1 MRSGVTQTKCH
12 ISPRGNIW
20 LRSSLFGWDLFLSPA
35 SLSPPFFFLK
45 GHLHPPASAPRE
57 DLCHLPYVPAAT
69 ATACAQPAQAEGRAA
84 PDSPDSTWNSPHI
97 WAHTTQKTD
106 STMALLLQATG
117 PLDAQGR
124 QFMAYVLFASNDL
137 YN

>member
-1 MRSGVTQTKCH
+1 MLWTPPLPTRFPLKEGQLG
-12 ISPRGNIW
+12 P
-20 LRSSLFGWDLFLSPA
+20 PA
-35 SLSPPFFFLK
+35 LLPFF
-45 GHLHPPASAPRE
+45 APE
-57 DLCHLPYVPAAT
+57 ENLCPSPYVFIPAAT
-69 ATACAQPAQAEGRAA
+69 TAAPAQPAQAEGGAA